1 MTEQQDHL
9 KNLIQQYQT
18 LTTEV
23 KNLQDQIAS
32 KKETLLKIQGAVEYL
47 SQIGVQLEEEPVED
61 PVEESAE
68 E

>member
-23 KNLQDQIAS
+23 KNLQDQITS